1 MENLIG
7 SSDKFKFFD
16 PIWDVFS
23 KKNIN
28 LNAQIVIQIKMSS
41 KLFMI
46 IQMKKLWKIL
56 NMDLNI

>member
-16 PIWDVFS
+16 PIRDVFS